1 MYVCICVC
9 IKIIY
14 IYIYIYKHVDLSIAY
29 LVPGAM
35 GDTRNT
41 SEDRTAKVM
50 EIINYQS

>member
-1 MYVCICVC
+1 MCVCVCVC

-14 IYIYIYKHVDLSIAY
+14 IYKHIDLSIAY

-41 SEDRTAKVM
+41 SEDRIAKVM
-50 EIINYQS
+50 EIINYQN

>member
-1 MYVCICVC
+1 MCVYIC

-14 IYIYIYKHVDLSIAY
+14 IYIFFFKHIDLSIAY
-29 LVPGAM
+29 LVPDAM

-50 EIINYQS
+50 ELIN

>member
-1 MYVCICVC
+1 MYVCVCVC
-9 IKIIY
+9 VCVLKS
-14 IYIYIYKHVDLSIAY
+14 YIYIYKHIDFSIAY
-29 LVPGAM
+29 LVPGAT

>member
-1 MYVCICVC
+1 MCVYIC

-14 IYIYIYKHVDLSIAY
+14 IYIYIYIYFKHIDLSIAY
-29 LVPGAM
+29 LVPDAM

-50 EIINYQS
+50 ELIN